1 MSYSKVESDRF
12 NKSVHRFK
20 FEEIDRDALRAIR
33 AAKPDIAI
41 VRIPSEKIDQL
52 AKLELFGVSPLV
64 TDTLVYYGCD
74 LAKCEIGERRN
85 QNLEFRLASDEDR
98 GWLSGLVGE
107 IFAGYKNH
115 YAGNPLLSSS
125 DILDGF
131 VEWGLS
137 YLQESEDY
145 ICWVLYDG
153 ERPVAF
159 ANCKQDGDCFEGV
172 LFGVDSEYSGR
183 GIYGDLI
190 TFTLRDAVR
199 RGCTR
204 MIVSTQI
211 QNLAVQGTWV
221 RRGIRLYKSWNT
233 VHLNLLMS
241 DEYHLAVH
249 KESVLLDDNLV
260 SQFGHVVGDE
270 NPVHFD
276 TDAAVEQG
284 FAGRIAHG
292 ALLNA
297 LVSRVLGTKLPG
309 EGTIYLSQ
317 GSSYLKPVYLDSE
330 VSVEVLVKH
339 VNRETGRILAST
351 RVYDGEGQL
360 VFAGVAGVINKR
372 FMDAL

>member
-20 FEEIDRDALRAIR
+20 FDEIDREALRTIR
-33 AAKPDIAI
+33 EARSDVAI

-74 LAKCEIGERRN
+74 LANHEISEIKN
-85 QNLEFRLASDEDR
+85 QDLEFRLATAEDR
-98 GWLSGLVGE
+98 GRLPRLVGE

-115 YAGNPLLSSS
+115 YAGNPLFSSS

-131 VEWGLS
+131 MEWGLS
-137 YLQESEDY
+137 YLQENKNY

-190 TFTLRDAVR
+190 NFTQRDAVH
-199 RGCTR
+199 RGCKR

-211 QNLAVQGTWV
+211 QNLAVQGAWV
-221 RRGIRLYKSWNT
+221 RRGFRLYKSWNT

-241 DEYHLAVH
+241 DEYFLAAH
-249 KESVLLDDNLV
+249 KEHVLLDDSVV
-260 SQFGHVVGDE
+260 SQFGHLVGDE

-276 TDAAVEQG
+276 DDAAVKQG

-292 ALLNA
+292 TLLNG
-297 LVSRVLGTKLPG
+297 LVSKVLGMELPG
-309 EGTIYLSQ
+309 KGTIYLSQ
-317 GSSYLKPVYLDSE
+317 GSSYLKPLYLDQK
-330 VSVEVLVKH
+330 VAVEILIKH
-339 VNRETGRILAST
+339 VDRKTGRILAST
-351 RVYDGEGQL
+351 RVYDEDGQL
-360 VFAGVAGVINKR
+360 VFAGVAGVLNKG
-372 FMDAL
+372 FTSAL